1 MNTFFL
7 FSFTQLCYNSF
18 LNTHIIAFIHSLI
31 HSPKTTSHKM
41 FPRLLSWT
49 KNIQIQGTNLEI
61 FRFAFCV
68 SFPIATMIWVGID
81 THEKLNI
88 PNYQPDPAR
97 LNQIPK
103 DPAEIRAEVERMRR
117 ERAERRQRLEEK
129 AKRLNM
135 FQENDSETLQ
145 EQTSTVN

>member
-1 MNTFFL
+1 ML
-7 FSFTQLCYNSF
+7 KYL
-18 LNTHIIAFIHSLI
+18 
-31 HSPKTTSHKM
+31 
-41 FPRLLSWT
+41 

-88 PNYQPDPAR
+88 PNFRPDPAR

-103 DPAEIRAEVERMRR
+103 DPLEIRAEVERMRAAR
-117 ERAERRQRLEEK
+117 IERRKRLEEK
-129 AKRLNM
+129 ARRLNIAPPTEHQDNKAEDE
-135 FQENDSETLQ
+135 QEELSNVASAVVAATAPAP
-145 EQTSTVN
+145 SS